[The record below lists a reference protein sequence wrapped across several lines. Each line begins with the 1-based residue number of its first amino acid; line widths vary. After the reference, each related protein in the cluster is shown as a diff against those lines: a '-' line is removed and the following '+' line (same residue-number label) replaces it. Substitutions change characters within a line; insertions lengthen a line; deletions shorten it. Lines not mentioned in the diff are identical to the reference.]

1 MSKLHTAQKKDIPL
15 QHSNNLPHYTVSY
28 PRNSIFDSEKVTYT
42 SEMNLPLISGDIKVA
57 FKSECSLWVK
67 VCEDNRN
74 LNWTLV

>member
-1 MSKLHTAQKKDIPL
+1 MSKLHTAQKKIFPFNSQIIYHITRCHIPE
-15 QHSNNLPHYTVSY
+15 S
-28 PRNSIFDSEKVTYT
+28 SIFDSEKVTYT

-67 VCEDNRN
+67 VCEDNRK